1 MTVAPTYE
9 DLVRAAQAA
18 WKSRTRSLP
27 DEARLPAPYF
37 RDGQAVGSYP
47 HCLPREFAAYN
58 LLPDVREAALRYF
71 ATEGI
76 HWHAALDGGPTN
88 HLLSSQIQCVNAL
101 TPMLRDGDEA
111 IDAFGSVLPIG
122 APLRIEG
129 HHYLAF
135 EYIGAVD
142 HLGEAKPGIPRS
154 RGAYCTSTDAA
165 IRYRRPDG
173 GMEIALIEWKFTESY
188 DGSPLGQ
195 TSTDRFERYRD
206 LAHGP
211 HSPLRFDVVPYEDLF
226 VEPYYQ
232 LMRQQLLAAEMERT
246 HELGADVVR
255 VVHVA
260 PAGNTAYKASLSRD
274 SHRAAGDSV
283 YDVWRSVLRDQSRFV
298 TLDSEIFCDPR
309 ITSAEYVDRYGIGT
323 EKGDGA

>member
-9 DLVRAAQAA
+9 DLARSAQTD
-18 WKSRTRSLP
+18 WKLRTTSLP
-27 DEARLPAPYF
+27 DEARIPAPYF

-58 LLPDVREAALRYF
+58 LLPDVRQRALACFAAEDIR
-71 ATEGI
+71 
-76 HWHAALDGGPTN
+76 WHAELDGGPTN

-101 TPMLRDGDEA
+101 ASMFADSGDGF
-111 IDAFGSVLPIG
+111 DAFSEVLPIG
-122 APLRIEG
+122 VPLRIGESG
-129 HHYLAF
+129 YIAF
-135 EYIGAVD
+135 EYVGAVD

-173 GMEIALIEWKFTESY
+173 GIEIALIEWKYTESY
-188 DGSPLGQ
+188 DGSALGP

-211 HSPLRFDVVPYEDLF
+211 HSPLRFDAVPYEDLF

-260 PAGNTAYKASLSRD
+260 PAGNTAYRSSVSRD
-274 SHRAAGDSV
+274 SHRAAGDNV
-283 YDVWRSVLRDQSRFV
+283 YEVWRSVLRDQGRFV
-298 TLDSEIFCDPR
+298 TLDSEVFCNPK
-309 ITSAEYVDRYGIGT
+309 ITSAEYVDRYRIGDLAGRI
-323 EKGDGA
+323 E